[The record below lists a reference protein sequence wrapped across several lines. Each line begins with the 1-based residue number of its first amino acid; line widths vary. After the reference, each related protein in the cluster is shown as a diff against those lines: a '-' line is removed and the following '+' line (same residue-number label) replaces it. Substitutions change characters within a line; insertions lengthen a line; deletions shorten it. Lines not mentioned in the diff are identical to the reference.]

1 MSTKAKKIRRFDF
14 SKKPIRP
21 CFIMNL
27 AKWIISWPDLRNR
40 EFNLEKINMDG
51 VKAPYLLLSNH
62 SSMVDFNIMLKAT
75 HPEKVNNVMTLE
87 GFRDYTYP
95 LMYSLGVVGTRKFIS
110 DTYLVKNIKYCV
122 DKLKTIFVM
131 YPEAR
136 YSLDGCT
143 SYLPDSLGKLV
154 KLLRVPVVV
163 IRINGNF
170 VARPQWNKTNKK
182 TRVDAVMQ
190 MIVTAEETRTL
201 SADEINARIR
211 EHFVY
216 DDFAW
221 QLENKVKIDHPTR
234 AEGLHCL
241 LYKCAKC
248 GTEGEMYSEGTQLWC
263 EHCGK
268 HWEMTEY
275 GQLQAVDGET
285 EFSHIPDWSNWE
297 RECVRKEIEE
307 GTYYFED
314 EVRVETL
321 PNSLH
326 FYKQGTGK
334 LIQTC
339 TETRVECKAYGE
351 DYTLVR
357 SAKNMDSMHIEY
369 DYRKKGDCIDI
380 SVPDDSFWCYTT
392 KRDVITKI
400 AFATEEM
407 HKYSKK

>member
-1 MSTKAKKIRRFDF
+1 MNKKKVRRFNF
-14 SKKPIRP
+14 AKKPIRP
-21 CFIMNL
+21 CFIMTL

-40 EFNLEKINMDG
+40 EFNLEKVNMED
-51 VKAPYLLLSNH
+51 VNAPYLLLSNH

-75 HPEKVNNVMTLE
+75 HPAKVNNVMTLE

-95 LMYSLGVVGTRKFIS
+95 LMYSLGVVGTRKFIT

-163 IRINGNF
+163 LRINGNF

-182 TRVDAVMQ
+182 TRVDAVME
-190 MIVTAEETRTL
+190 MIVTAEETKTL

-211 EHFVY
+211 AHFVY

-234 AEGLHCL
+234 AEGLHSL

-248 GTEGEMYSEGTQLWC
+248 GTEGKMYSKGTQLWC
-263 EHCGK
+263 EACGK

-275 GQLQAVDGET
+275 GQLQAMEGET

-297 RECVRKEIEE
+297 RECVRKEIED

-314 EVRVETL
+314 DVRVETL

-326 FYKQGTGK
+326 FYKQGMGK

-339 TETRVECKAYGE
+339 TETRVECNAYGE
-351 DYTLVR
+351 PYTLVR
-357 SAKNMDSMHIEY
+357 TAKNMDSMHIEY
-369 DYRKKGDCIDI
+369 DYRKNGDCIDI

-407 HKYSKK
+407 HKLSKE

>member
-21 CFIMNL
+21 CFLMSL

-40 EFNLEKINMDG
+40 EFNFEKVNMDG
-51 VKAPYLLLSNH
+51 VKGPYLLLSNH

-95 LMYSLGVVGTRKFIS
+95 LMYSLGVLGTRKFIT

-163 IRINGNF
+163 LQIRGNF
-170 VARPQWNKTNKK
+170 VARPQWNKMNKK
-182 TRVDAVMQ
+182 TRVDATMK
-190 MIVTAEETRTL
+190 MIITAEETRAL
-201 SADEINARIR
+201 STDEINARIR

-221 QLENKVKIDHPTR
+221 QLENKVKIDHPKR

-248 GTEGEMYSEGTQLWC
+248 GTEGKMYSQGTQLWC
-263 EHCGK
+263 EDCGK

-275 GQLQAVDGET
+275 GQLKAVQGET

-297 RECVRKEIEE
+297 RECVRKEIED

-321 PNSLH
+321 PNSLR
-326 FYKQGTGK
+326 FYKQGMGK
-334 LIQTC
+334 FIQTC
-339 TETRVECKAYGE
+339 TETKLECKAYGE
-351 DYTLVR
+351 DYTLIR
-357 SAKNMDSMHIEY
+357 SAKNLDSMHIEY
-369 DYRKKGDCIDI
+369 DYLKKGDCIDI
-380 SVPDDSFWCYTT
+380 SVPDDSFWCYMS

-400 AFATEEM
+400 SFATEEM
-407 HKYSKK
+407 HKLSRN

>member
-21 CFIMNL
+21 TFIMTL

-40 EFNLEKINMDG
+40 EFNFEKVNMDG

-95 LMYSLGVVGTRKFIS
+95 LMYSLGVLGTRKFIT

-154 KLLRVPVVV
+154 KLLKVPVVV
-163 IRINGNF
+163 LQIHGNF
-170 VARPQWNKTNKK
+170 VARPQWNKMNKK
-182 TRVDAVMQ
+182 TRVDAVMK
-190 MIVTAEETRTL
+190 MIITAEETKTL

-211 EHFVY
+211 EYFVY

-221 QLENKVKIDHPTR
+221 QLENKVKIGHPKR

-241 LYKCAKC
+241 LYKCAAC
-248 GTEGEMYSEGTQLWC
+248 GTEGKMYSEGTKLWC

-275 GQLQAVDGET
+275 GQLKAGEGET

-297 RECVRKEIEE
+297 RECVRKEIQE

-314 EVRVETL
+314 DVRIETL
-321 PNSLH
+321 PNSLR
-326 FYKQGTGK
+326 FYKQGMGK

-357 SAKNMDSMHIEY
+357 SAKNMDSLHIEY
-369 DYRKKGDCIDI
+369 DYLKKGDCIDI

-392 KRDVITKI
+392 KRDVITKLS
-400 AFATEEM
+400 FATEEM
-407 HKYSKK
+407 HKLSKG